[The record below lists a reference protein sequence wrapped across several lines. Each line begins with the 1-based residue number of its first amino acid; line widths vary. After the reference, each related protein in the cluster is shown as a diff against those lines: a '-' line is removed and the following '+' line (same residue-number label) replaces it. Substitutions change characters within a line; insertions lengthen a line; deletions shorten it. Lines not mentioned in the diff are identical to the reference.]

1 VKVSRT
7 MNSNTKRIVVTVAVV
22 MILLPLGYS
31 LVSGAFLGTSDSSQP
46 FLERPDPKYQKCVRN
61 TEYMRFHHMDLL
73 KQIREEFVRHG
84 NRDETGFDSC
94 RGCHTS
100 RERFCNQCHNSVSLN
115 LDCFGCH
122 YYPEPTFETANLRK
136 RGSR

>member
-1 VKVSRT
+1 MKVSRT
-7 MNSNTKRIVVTVAVV
+7 MSGRTRQIVVTVAVLV
-22 MILLPLGYS
+22 ILFPFGYS
-31 LVSGAFLGTSDSSQP
+31 LISGILTGSPEIDGVI
-46 FLERPDPKYQKCVRN
+46 LELPDPKYKECVKE

-73 KQIREEFVRHG
+73 KEVREQFVRYG
-84 NRDETGFDSC
+84 NRGEIGFDSC

-100 RERFCNQCHNSVSLN
+100 RERFCNQCHDAVSLN

-122 YYPEPTFETANLRK
+122 YYPEPTFETACLGK